1 MVKIHRIILFLIF
14 FIYVIQAQTA
24 FKIADYKIF
33 PPEIE
38 ILDIKP
44 DIIEWGVGGSYLLL
58 DKVNHQLVSVG
69 SLSGI
74 QMVGGF
80 GRKAVSFSEPIWVGV
95 APDGIL
101 LIDRLENK
109 VISLDY
115 RLTYMYDISLEP
127 RLYPDLAAIDN
138 WGTVYMYSSQYHS
151 IFAFKQNT
159 LIQNPHIDL
168 REFNDIGYCLSQI
181 EINQGGNIGILGCDN
196 TVHIF
201 SRHGKYQNSYYP
213 DLVSVDFLVAIR
225 DDWLLFNKNGDGLSL
240 LSNESIT
247 IPGVSVPIKDIKSM
261 NKSVAILSKDH
272 ILILNAQSN

>member
-1 MVKIHRIILFLIF
+1 MVKIHRIILLLIF

-138 WGTVYMYSSQYHS
+138 WGTIYMYSSQYHS
-151 IFAFKQNT
+151 IFALKQKT
-159 LIQNPHIDL
+159 LIQNPYIDL
-168 REFNDIGYCLSQI
+168 RTLNNIDYCLSQI
-181 EINQGGNIGILGCDN
+181 EINQAGNIGLLGCDN
-196 TVHIF
+196 SVHIF
-201 SRHGKYQNSYYP
+201 SRHGKYQKSYYP
-213 DLVSVDFLVAIR
+213 DLVSVDFLVALR

-240 LSNESIT
+240 LSNERLT
-247 IPGVSVPIKDIKSM
+247 IPDVSVPIKDIKSM

>member
-1 MVKIHRIILFLIF
+1 MH
-14 FIYVIQAQTA
+14 AQTV

-33 PPEIE
+33 APEME

-44 DIIEWGVGGSYLLL
+44 DVIEWGVGGSYLLL
-58 DKVNHQLVSVG
+58 DKINHQLVSVG
-69 SLSGI
+69 SLSGM

-109 VISLDY
+109 VILLDY
-115 RLTYMYDISLEP
+115 RLTYIYDISLEP

-151 IFAFKQNT
+151 IFAFKQKS
-159 LIQNPHIDL
+159 LIQNPYIDL
-168 REFNDIGYCLSQI
+168 KSNNNIDYCISKI
-181 EINQGGNIGILGCDN
+181 EINQRGKIALLGCDN
-196 TVHIF
+196 SVHVF
-201 SRHGKYQNSYYP
+201 SRHGKYQKSYYP
-213 DLVSVDFLVAIR
+213 DLVSVDFLVALR
-225 DDWLLFNKNGDGLSL
+225 DEWLLFNKNGDGLSL
-240 LSNESIT
+240 LSNEILT
-247 IPGVSVPIKDIKSM
+247 LPDVSVPIKDIKSM

>member
-1 MVKIHRIILFLIF
+1 MVKIHRIILLLIF

-109 VISLDY
+109 VILLDY

-138 WGTVYMYSSQYHS
+138 WGTVYIYSSQYHS
-151 IFAFKQNT
+151 IFALKQKT
-159 LIQNPHIDL
+159 LLQNPYIDL
-168 REFNDIGYCLSQI
+168 RTFNNIDYCLSQI
-181 EINQGGNIGILGCDN
+181 EINQEGNIGLLGCDN
-196 TVHIF
+196 SVHVF
-201 SRHGKYQNSYYP
+201 SRHGKYQKSYYP
-213 DLVSVDFLVAIR
+213 DLVSIDFLVALR
-225 DDWLLFNKNGDGLSL
+225 DDWLLINKNGDGLSL
-240 LSNESIT
+240 LSNERLT
-247 IPGVSVPIKDIKSM
+247 IPDVSVPIKDIKSM

-272 ILILNAQSN
+272 ILIINAQSN